1 VDSNVRSVRLIMDD
15 NQLAEFKGLMR
26 QVGNAAGL
34 ENPTD
39 IVLAAL
45 GFAADGMPDDPR
57 SP

>member
-1 VDSNVRSVRLIMDD
+1 
-15 NQLAEFKGLMR
+15 MR